1 MGDEKG
7 HTHSPV
13 GSIDALSLH
22 FSQNVR
28 ECRWVQAVSRPVEK
42 RQSDGNKSFFT
53 IVQKSKSRPGKP
65 TGSPEV
71 VFVEWT
77 QTESEQLMA
86 SGTLGKIHLQLRRL
100 NNERNNP
107 SQTGP
112 GLAAPDNATA
122 TVIPSGCSRVLF
134 SFASDDHDLAGP
146 TLSQPFAMLSDEDR
160 CGLQGLNLRAVK
172 RVSNVMESRN
182 SSHNVGNDPIGSVVT
197 TVEME
202 TASQP
207 PCDVSNPDEQQQQ
220 VLQGHHGG
228 SVPSHSS
235 HMSFKQ
241 QRSDKGTP
249 TSTEQHP
256 DAGTHQCQKNCGQ
269 MQSKAEKDLSSC
281 SLQIQAVWLSFAAH
295 LAPLRPRNP
304 KWPCWT
310 ATCCPPPHRPS
321 TPG

>member
-1 MGDEKG
+1 
-7 HTHSPV
+7 
-13 GSIDALSLH
+13 
-22 FSQNVR
+22 
-28 ECRWVQAVSRPVEK
+28 
-42 RQSDGNKSFFT
+42 
-53 IVQKSKSRPGKP
+53 
-65 TGSPEV
+65 
-71 VFVEWT
+71 
-77 QTESEQLMA
+77 MA

-146 TLSQPFAMLSDEDR
+146 TLSQPFAVLSDEDR
-160 CGLQGLNLRAVK
+160 YGSVMFECGLQGLNLRAVK

-256 DAGTHQCQKNCGQ
+256 DAGTHKCQKNCGQ

-281 SLQIQAVWLSFAAH
+281 SLQIQAVWLSFAAPPRT
-295 LAPLRPRNP
+295 APAKKSEMALLDRNLLSTASP
-304 KWPCWT
+304 AINAWMNSLLTGWP
-310 ATCCPPPHRPS
+310 S
-321 TPG
+321 L

>member
-1 MGDEKG
+1 M
-7 HTHSPV
+7 
-13 GSIDALSLH
+13 L

-146 TLSQPFAMLSDEDR
+146 TLSQLFAMLSDEDR
-160 CGLQGLNLRAVK
+160 YTG
-172 RVSNVMESRN
+172 VSCLSA
-182 SSHNVGNDPIGSVVT
+182 
-197 TVEME
+197 
-202 TASQP
+202 ASK
-207 PCDVSNPDEQQQQ
+207 V
-220 VLQGHHGG
+220 
-228 SVPSHSS
+228 
-235 HMSFKQ
+235 
-241 QRSDKGTP
+241 
-249 TSTEQHP
+249 
-256 DAGTHQCQKNCGQ
+256 
-269 MQSKAEKDLSSC
+269 
-281 SLQIQAVWLSFAAH
+281 
-295 LAPLRPRNP
+295 
-304 KWPCWT
+304 
-310 ATCCPPPHRPS
+310 
-321 TPG
+321 